1 MAKIIY
7 EVYQNKNEHTAAYGK
22 FYARV
27 KNLESLNTRK
37 LANHISEHGSI
48 YTPDVVYGVL
58 EKFRSCLLEM
68 LLNSKKVKI
77 EGLGT
82 FYTTIEC
89 AKGGALTKDKFSV
102 NKDIK
107 GLHIRFLPEQE
118 QEQNISSR
126 EFLKQAE
133 FINVESLV
141 KSDEDNG
148 TTGNGSTENGGSQNQ
163 GGGSNGGGTGTV
175 TPDNGGSQNQGS
187 SQSEATNGSSAQN
200 QGGNSGSGSN
210 TGGNS
215 GSQSG
220 NTGGN
225 SGSQSGTE
233 GDYRLVIYKYGNGT
247 STVTD
252 DSEQEINS
260 NDNVHSGSN
269 VNVSVVSASELE
281 PIVKVN
287 GVRITLTENDG
298 TYTGSFQ
305 MPTKG
310 TVLEINSETDEMD
323 FMDQD

>member
-175 TPDNGGSQNQGS
+175 TPDNGGSQNSGS
-187 SQSEATNGSSAQN
+187 QN

-215 GSQSG
+215 GNQSG